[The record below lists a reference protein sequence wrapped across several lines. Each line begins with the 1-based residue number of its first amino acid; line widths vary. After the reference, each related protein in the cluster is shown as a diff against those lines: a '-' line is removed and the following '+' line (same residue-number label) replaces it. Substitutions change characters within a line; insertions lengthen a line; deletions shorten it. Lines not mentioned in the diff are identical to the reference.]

1 MKKYVLKRML
11 TWVIALISVLAMGI
25 SAFAT
30 TYTCTTNKINKTEY
44 VTKEQYAQFIGTLRG
59 MVNAQANGDYRFRD
73 TGIVCGSYE
82 EARTIA
88 DTLGKLFL
96 GDDTKVAV
104 EVSNNWSY
112 AEIAE
117 NSNCS
122 YGYTCKTTYDSSIGG
137 NSNHIYVA
145 FCKGTDGVEL
155 MRRHDAAE
163 AVIDSV
169 VAAAPEGLTEKCKYF
184 NDWLAENNRY
194 DYEGY
199 NTGINTKYSVYDA
212 VCEGSSV
219 CSGYAGAFFSMC
231 YKANVPAAYISCKV
245 PNDDGTSAAH
255 AINAVLA
262 DGGWKEIDTCW
273 NDTDYGVRY
282 TYFMSDL
289 SDSIATIMNDPYCT
303 ITVS

>member
-1 MKKYVLKRML
+1 MKKPVIKRMI
-11 TWVIALISVLAMGI
+11 TWAIILISVLAMSI

-30 TYTCTTNKINKTEY
+30 TYTYSMNMINKTEY
-44 VTKEQYAQFIGTLRG
+44 VTKEQYAQFISTLRG
-59 MVNAQANGDYRFRD
+59 MADAQANGDYRFRD

-88 DTLGKLFL
+88 DTLDKLFL
-96 GDDTKVAV
+96 GDVNKVAV

-117 NSNCS
+117 NPDSPS
-122 YGYTCKTTYDSSIGG
+122 GYMCKTTYDSRIGG

-145 FCKGTDGVEL
+145 FYKGADGVEL

-184 NDWLAENNRY
+184 NDWLAEHNSY

-199 NTGINTKYSVYDA
+199 NTGINTKHSVYDA
-212 VCEGSSV
+212 VCEGCSV

-231 YKANVPAAYISCKV
+231 YKANVPAAYISCRVSKSDGT
-245 PNDDGTSAAH
+245 DDGH

-262 DGGWKEIDTCW
+262 DGEWKKIDTCW
-273 NDTDYGVRY
+273 NDTGSGVRY
-282 TYFMSDL
+282 TYFMIDL
-289 SDSIATIMNDPYCT
+289 SDNIAAKMNDPYCT
-303 ITVS
+303 VTVS